1 MKNIL
6 LYATIVLTGLF
17 VSSCEK
23 DYDSGT
29 AIDGG
34 ADMGNIRWIKQFAIG
49 KKTYFVTFSSKQ
61 VEGGINPLQATIY
74 LENMQSVTGYKIEI
88 DPRMPDMENHSSPS
102 NRPLEWNVEK
112 NVYEGTLNIT
122 MTGWWRL
129 NLKIYNE
136 AGNLIGGSDV
146 VGADF
151 ENGGS
156 STIYW
161 DIEI

>member
-1 MKNIL
+1 MKDIL
-6 LYATIVLTGLF
+6 LCAIIVLSGLL

-23 DYDSGT
+23 DYESG
-29 AIDGG
+29 AVIDGG
-34 ADMGNIRWIKQFAIG
+34 ADMGNTRWIKQFAVG
-49 KKTYFVTFSSKQ
+49 KKAYFVTFSSKQ
-61 VEGGINPLQATIY
+61 LENGINSLQATIY

-88 DPRMPDMENHSSPS
+88 DPRMPDMENHSSP
-102 NRPLEWNVEK
+102 NNKPLEWNVEK
-112 NVYEGTLNIT
+112 SVYEGTLNIT
-122 MTGWWRL
+122 MTVWWRL

-136 AGNLIGGSDV
+136 AGSLIGGSDV